1 MHKGQRQAHRV
12 TGVGPVEELDCVKFA
27 ANRPVVCK
35 VAGLQP
41 GDNGKQ
47 MLAQGFA
54 SEQGVR
60 AFGKGSALGKQPG
73 AQFLARW
80 LQCRS
85 KFDDRRGQFDMP
97 RDVQ

>member
-12 TGVGPVEELDCVKFA
+12 TGIGSVGDLDCVKFA
-27 ANRPVVCK
+27 ANRPLECK
-35 VAGLQP
+35 IAGLQP

-47 MLAQGFA
+47 MLDWDSQA
-54 SEQGVR
+54 SKASGR
-60 AFGKGSALGKQPG
+60 SAIAAGSARS
-73 AQFLARW
+73 LARW
-80 LQCRS
+80 LRCRS